1 MRNENDRASR
11 IVSRWLASACVR
23 TGSQS
28 PPWLR
33 QLRLCSVVS
42 TLGTSYSGGWDV
54 GMIGLEARTSRLTLS
69 RLESRSCIAGRLE
82 PSVVFVPFVFD
93 TAELPWMDLDPFV
106 ACRGRSFWLVDI
118 LWVLL
123 LPCIGGEDCH
133 CESLGCGRE
142 RMSLLDGCGVDGV

>member
-1 MRNENDRASR
+1 MIESQSNRLS
-11 IVSRWLASACVR
+11 LASFCLR
-23 TGSQS
+23 TYGLSVTPLA
-28 PPWLR
+28 PPTPAFY
-33 QLRLCSVVS
+33 VVS
-42 TLGTSYSGGWDV
+42 ILGTSYSGGWDV
-54 GMIGLEARTSRLTLS
+54 GMIGLEGAFSRLTLS